1 MKHYI
6 SKTGAML
13 LATLMS
19 APAVMA
25 QTEAQSTLS
34 PEGYSPAALEL
45 LKEQRLW
52 FKSSNAA
59 GAVLDDTRNY
69 SEVKIGYDQT
79 SGNFHRP
86 QDGKKNS
93 IFYQ

>member
-34 PEGYSPAALEL
+34 PEGYSLSL
-45 LKEQRLW
+45 
-52 FKSSNAA
+52 
-59 GAVLDDTRNY
+59 
-69 SEVKIGYDQT
+69 I
-79 SGNFHRP
+79 H
-86 QDGKKNS
+86 
-93 IFYQ
+93 I